1 MLLYTTLRHPITP
14 ITIFAH
20 ENASGGIDITSVLFG
35 AHSSLNGRP
44 AQRSRNPVLRRY
56 ASLIS
61 DFLSG
66 KRKSLDAIPIDLS
79 DRSEF
84 TRTIMNAA
92 RRVPWGSAVSYARL
106 AAMAGRPRAVRAA
119 ASVMRNNPFPL
130 IVPCHRV
137 IGSNGRIGGFM
148 GTQHGAAISLKR
160 RLLER
165 EDVSISI
172 GDRISSREHA

>member
-1 MLLYTTLRHPITP
+1 MLLSATIRHPITP
-14 ITIFAH
+14 VTLFAH
-20 ENASGGIDITSVLFG
+20 ENASDGITIAGVRFG
-35 AHSSLNGRP
+35 LHSSLDGRP
-44 AQRSRNPVLRRY
+44 ARRSQNQGLLHY

-79 DRSEF
+79 DATAF
-84 TRTIMNAA
+84 TRQVMNAA

-119 ASVMRNNPFPL
+119 ASVMRNNAFPL

-137 IGSNGRIGGFM
+137 IASDGRIGGFM
-148 GTQHGAAISLKR
+148 GAVSGKAVTLKR
-160 RLLER
+160 KLLAR
-165 EDVSISI
+165 EGRYVS
-172 GDRISSREHA
+172 

>member
-1 MLLYTTLRHPITP
+1 MLLSATIRHPIALVTL
-14 ITIFAH
+14 FAH
-20 ENASGGIDITSVLFG
+20 ENASGGITIAGVLFG
-35 AHSSLNGRP
+35 LHSSLDGRP
-44 AQRSRNPVLRRY
+44 ARRSRNKGLLRR
-56 ASLIS
+56 ARMIS

-79 DRSEF
+79 ERTEF
-84 TRTIMNAA
+84 ARQVMNAA

-137 IGSNGRIGGFM
+137 IGSNGRMGGFM
-148 GTQHGAAISLKR
+148 GAASGKAVTLKR
-160 RLLER
+160 KLLAR
-165 EDVSISI
+165 EGTYIS
-172 GDRISSREHA
+172 